1 MLFEIKLIFD
11 LLKNSILKRY
21 PTDILFYS
29 SFCFHNQV
37 VTIFL
42 EANYS
47 AIQDG
52 AKVDFF
58 CNK

>member
-29 SFCFHNQV
+29 SFCFHN
-37 VTIFL
+37 
-42 EANYS
+42 
-47 AIQDG
+47 
-52 AKVDFF
+52 
-58 CNK
+58 